1 MYSENDKKFAA
12 ELLEKLTKKLIAIA
26 PKIGADFPY
35 TDKDGNFQ
43 VKDGSP
49 VNWTAGYWPGM
60 MWLMYIKTG
69 DEMFRK
75 IAEECEE
82 KMDVVFDKFTGLHHD
97 VGFMWELTS
106 VANYKLTG
114 NERSRVRASHAAAVL
129 ASRYNPTSK
138 SIRAWPW
145 GPNNM
150 AIVDCMMNIPI
161 LEWAAKYG
169 TEADSRYSDI
179 ARIHADTVIDTF
191 IREDGSVNHIVN
203 YDRVTGEVT
212 ETPGGQGYASGSSW
226 SRGQAWAVYGFAAA
240 YKNAGKKEYLDAA
253 KRVANYFIANV
264 EPGKLPL
271 LDFRAPAEPVYY
283 DASAAAITACGLIE
297 IASVVDEFE
306 APMYERAAI
315 SLLRATEDSCN
326 FDEDVMYLLDN
337 SSGSYD
343 NKIGIHR
350 PWIFGDYYLVEAL
363 MKLYG
368 NDGKFI
374 IHND

>member
-1 MYSENDKKFAA
+1 MYHEDDKRFAA
-12 ELLEKLTKKLIAIA
+12 ELLEKLAKKLTAIA
-26 PKIGADFPY
+26 PKVGADFPY
-35 TDKDGNFQ
+35 TKDGEFIAKN
-43 VKDGSP
+43 GSP
-49 VNWTAGYWPGM
+49 AAWTAGYWPGM

-82 KMDVVFDKFTGLHHD
+82 KMDVVFDRFTPLHHD

-114 NERSRVRASHAAAVL
+114 NERSRVRASHAAAIL
-129 ASRYNPTSK
+129 ASRYNPTAR

-145 GPNNM
+145 GPAHM

-161 LEWAAKYG
+161 LEWATKYG
-169 TEADSRYSDI
+169 TEQDSRFADI

-212 ETPGGQGYASGSSW
+212 ETPAGQGYASGSSW
-226 SRGQAWAVYGFAAA
+226 SRGQSWAIYGFIAA

-297 IASVVDEFE
+297 IASAVDEVE
-306 APMYERAAI
+306 APMYERAAM
-315 SLLRATEDSCN
+315 SLLRSLENSCN
-326 FDEDVMYLLDN
+326 FDEDALYLLEN
-337 SSGSYD
+337 SSGSYSST
-343 NKIGIHR
+343 NGIHR
-350 PWIFGDYYLVEAL
+350 PWIFGDYYLLEAL

>member
-1 MYSENDKKFAA
+1 MIFNSSFI
-12 ELLEKLTKKLIAIA
+12 KLI
-26 PKIGADFPY
+26 FL
-35 TDKDGNFQ
+35 F
-43 VKDGSP
+43 
-49 VNWTAGYWPGM
+49 
-60 MWLMYIKTG
+60 
-69 DEMFRK
+69 
-75 IAEECEE
+75 
-82 KMDVVFDKFTGLHHD
+82 
-97 VGFMWELTS
+97 
-106 VANYKLTG
+106 
-114 NERSRVRASHAAAVL
+114 
-129 ASRYNPTSK
+129 
-138 SIRAWPW
+138 
-145 GPNNM
+145 
-150 AIVDCMMNIPI
+150 
-161 LEWAAKYG
+161 
-169 TEADSRYSDI
+169 
-179 ARIHADTVIDTF
+179 
-191 IREDGSVNHIVN
+191 
-203 YDRVTGEVT
+203 
-212 ETPGGQGYASGSSW
+212 
-226 SRGQAWAVYGFAAA
+226 
-240 YKNAGKKEYLDAA
+240 
-253 KRVANYFIANV
+253 NYFIANV